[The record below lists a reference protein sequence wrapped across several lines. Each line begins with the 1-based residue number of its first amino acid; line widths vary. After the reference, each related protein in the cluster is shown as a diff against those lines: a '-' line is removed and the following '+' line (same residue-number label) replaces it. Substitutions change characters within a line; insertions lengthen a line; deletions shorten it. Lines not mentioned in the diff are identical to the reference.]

1 MGGGGRRG
9 GAGEAG
15 GETGISQIDEKILFE
30 VRWSDKCGRKHCGS
44 GVSVGKISS
53 GGKKWE
59 SGWGEGRWPWW
70 APTLCRHQPPQMYAQ
85 HRVTVICMRI

>member
-9 GAGEAG
+9 GAGVVG

-53 GGKKWE
+53 GG
-59 SGWGEGRWPWW
+59 
-70 APTLCRHQPPQMYAQ
+70 
-85 HRVTVICMRI
+85 